1 MSSTLAPPPLSAP
14 APPLAVRRRRSRRRA
29 WSLVSVVVVALGF
42 LLYKGLASATTFFY
56 TADQAVH
63 LKANL
68 GTTRFNLEGTV
79 VPGTVRRS
87 GNSVAF
93 SVSNNGVVVP
103 VVNSGY
109 PPQLFQPGIPVVLE
123 GSFNGSTFDSDLIM
137 VKHSSDYAAAH
148 PDRVRSYVGQNGTS
162 GKGGG

>member
-1 MSSTLAPPPLSAP
+1 MTI
-14 APPLAVRRRRSRRRA
+14 
-29 WSLVSVVVVALGF
+29 VVVALGF

-63 LKANL
+63 MKASL

-79 VPGTVRRS
+79 VAGTVQRT
-87 GNSVAF
+87 GDSVAF
-93 SVSNNGVVVP
+93 SVANNGVVVP

-137 VKHSSDYAAAH
+137 VKHSSDYSAAH
-148 PDRVRSYVGQNGTS
+148 PNRVRNYVGKTGTS

>member
-1 MSSTLAPPPLSAP
+1 MVT
-14 APPLAVRRRRSRRRA
+14 
-29 WSLVSVVVVALGF
+29 VVVVALGF

-63 LKANL
+63 MKASL

-79 VPGTVRRS
+79 VPGTVRRD

-123 GSFNGSTFDSDLIM
+123 GNFNGATFDSDLIM
-137 VKHSSDYAAAH
+137 VKHSSDYVAAH

-162 GKGGG
+162 SKGGG

>member
-1 MSSTLAPPPLSAP
+1 MSSTLAPAP
-14 APPLAVRRRRSRRRA
+14 VGAPVPPLAERRRRSRRRA
-29 WSLVSVVVVALGF
+29 WLLVTVVVVALGF

-56 TADQAVH
+56 TADQAEH
-63 LKANL
+63 MKASL

-79 VPGTVRRS
+79 VPGSVRRS
-87 GNSVAF
+87 GDSVAF
-93 SVSNNGVVVP
+93 AVSNNGVVIP

-123 GSFNGSTFDSDLIM
+123 GSFSGSTFDSDLIM
-137 VKHSSDYAAAH
+137 VKHSADYVAAH
-148 PDRVRSYVGQNGTS
+148 PNRVRNYVGKNGSS